1 MENKLKVGDRV
12 IIDKDEVISYM
23 GSVDINIKLSIW
35 YSDDS
40 YIIMEIDDDIATLN
54 KNLRRST
61 NEIHISHL
69 KLDIK
74 TERKLKLEKLKNEN
88 R

>member
-23 GSVDINIKLSIW
+23 KSGNINDTLPMW

-40 YIIMEIDDDIATLN
+40 YIIIEIDNDIATLN
-54 KNLRRST
+54 KNLHRST
-61 NEIHISHL
+61 NEIHITNL
-69 KLDIK
+69 KHDIK
-74 TERKLKLEKLKNEN
+74 TERKLKLERLENEN